1 MNALGK
7 HLLLELNEC
16 EHSILNDLPFI
27 RETMLVAARECGA
40 TVLGESFHQFSPQ
53 GVSGVIIIAE
63 SHLTIHT
70 WPEHGYAAADIF
82 TCGTTVQ
89 PEIAAEVIIEKL
101 QPKTNAIIHLNRGI
115 ININKKTDKIG
126 IKNGN

>member
-7 HLLLELNEC
+7 HLLLELNNC
-16 EHSILNDLPFI
+16 DRTLLNDI
-27 RETMLVAARECGA
+27 NIIKGIMLAAANEAGA

-70 WPEHGYAAADIF
+70 WPEHGYAGADIF

-89 PEIAAEVIIEKL
+89 PEKAAEVIIERL
-101 QPKTNAIIHLNRGI
+101 NPRSHSIIQMYRGMVDV
-115 ININKKTDKIG
+115 KQRVTG
-126 IKNGN
+126 

>member
-7 HLLLELNEC
+7 HLLLELNDC
-16 EHSILNDLPFI
+16 DHVLLNDLPAI
-27 RETMLVAARECGA
+27 RDIMISAANGAGA
-40 TVLGESFHQFSPQ
+40 TILGESFHQFSPQ

-89 PEIAAEVIIEKL
+89 PEKGAEIIIERL
-101 QPKTNAIIHLNRGI
+101 APRTHSVILMHRGMVQVPQRV
-115 ININKKTDKIG
+115 G
-126 IKNGN
+126 S

>member
-1 MNALGK
+1 LNALGK